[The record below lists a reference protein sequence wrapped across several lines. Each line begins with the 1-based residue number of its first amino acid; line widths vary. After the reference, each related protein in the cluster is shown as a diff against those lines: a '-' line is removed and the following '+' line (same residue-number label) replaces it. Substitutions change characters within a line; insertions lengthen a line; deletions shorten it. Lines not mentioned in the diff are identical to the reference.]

1 MERVYIRSI
10 IAEYSNKID
19 EYKINGVF
27 NNTKIALYE
36 LNMFSSAVRT
46 LMANKG
52 IWISHYVFKDES
64 IAMEQSRRVKSFAAR
79 YFNNIDA
86 AIKPISLKEA
96 SIVSDILL
104 ITAHKIN
111 NEDEKSIQELGF
123 EEGRNWINLYDEN
136 DDFNNLVKGKE
147 QICIDDLHKLE
158 KDMLKEFD
166 AFCNN
171 SNLRYW
177 VCGGTLLGT
186 IRHKGFIPWDDDIDI
201 FMPYEDYKK
210 AASIFKSDNYEFCSL
225 ENVNYFD
232 KYVDPW
238 GKLLGKKI
246 IMKEDAGPYYKYH
259 TEWIDVF
266 CLVGMPTDLK
276 VRESFF
282 AQAIELK
289 KLQNEYFYASNGDIK
304 ACNKVYEKYVSMF
317 SAYPFDTAEYVGVL
331 GTEYK
336 ERDYTKHSVYD
347 KTLRLPFEDI
357 EVNVPVGYKEY
368 LDNLYGSDWMELPPP
383 DKRRSH
389 HKLEAYWL

>member
-19 EYKINGVF
+19 EFKTNGIF
-27 NNTKIALYE
+27 NDKKIALYE

-64 IAMEQSRRVKSFAAR
+64 VAVEQSRRVKSFAAR

-86 AIKPISLKEA
+86 AIKPMSLNEA
-96 SIVSDILL
+96 SAVSDILL

-111 NEDEKSIQELGF
+111 DEDEKNIQELGF
-123 EEGRNWINLYDEN
+123 EEGKNWINLYDEN
-136 DDFNNLVKGKE
+136 DDFNNFVKGKE
-147 QICIDDLHKLE
+147 QINIDDLHKLE

-166 AFCNN
+166 AFCKDN
-171 SNLRYW
+171 NLRYW

-210 AASIFKSDNYEFCSL
+210 AANIFKSEQYELCSL
-225 ENVNYFD
+225 ENSKYEE

-238 GKLLGKKI
+238 GKLLGNKI

-259 TEWIDVF
+259 TEWIDIF
-266 CLVGMPTDLK
+266 CLIGMPTDVEERK
-276 VRESFF
+276 KFF
-282 AQAIELK
+282 ENAIELK
-289 KLQNEYFYASNGDIK
+289 KLQNEYFYGANGNIK
-304 ACNKVYEKYVSMF
+304 AGNKVYEKYVSMF
-317 SAYPFDTAEYVGVL
+317 TAYPFDAAEYVGVL

-336 ERDYTKHSVYD
+336 DRDCTTRSVYD
-347 KTLRLPFEDI
+347 ETLRMPFEDI
-357 EVNVPVGYKEY
+357 EVNVPAGYKEY
-368 LDNLYGSDWMELPPP
+368 LDNLYGPDWMELPPP
-383 DKRRSH
+383 EKRQSH
-389 HKLEAYWL
+389 HNLEAYWL